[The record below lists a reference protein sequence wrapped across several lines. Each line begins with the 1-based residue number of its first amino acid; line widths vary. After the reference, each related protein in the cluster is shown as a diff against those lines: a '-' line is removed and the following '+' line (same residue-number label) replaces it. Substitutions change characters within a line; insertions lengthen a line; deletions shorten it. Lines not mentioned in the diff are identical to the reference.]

1 MKKISKEQIQRWR
14 VEIQN
19 AEKFRDEQFGKNADN
34 DTLLSGENIGYYD
47 MGVSKRFLEENNIA
61 DPVSVFNV
69 IGPIV
74 DNIIPT
80 LSSKE
85 PYIVSLPKRRNE
97 DDQMSAPIAGE
108 ILNYHYKELGLKGVN
123 KDVIF
128 DGYVLGMGV
137 SKIGYTTKF
146 GTVPTE
152 ETIEKE
158 KKDREKSKF
167 QKIKESLGLSKP
179 KKEETRENPELN
191 EFIRSESPF
200 VSYVNPYRFGID
212 PRATCIEEANFV
224 FEEIPKRLSDV
235 KKNKTYKNT
244 EDLKGE
250 PLDQN
255 LGKNIPETEVENF
268 KIVILYEIHYKTE
281 DGINILTLAKNEHE
295 WQALRHDES
304 IYEMDGFQ
312 YELITF
318 NKHRHRLYPISDITK
333 IRGLQDRIQQTLE
346 NILEQVDKYVPK
358 LFVDETGL
366 TVQGKASLETGGIG
380 ANVYTNKNPNEVVK
394 EASFTQLKGDLV
406 ALIDKVLEIMM
417 LMTGL
422 TKAQLLGITQAQ
434 TATEAQIG
442 QGGMN
447 LRLAEKSDIV
457 SDFQARQVRK
467 LWQVEQQ
474 FVAFEE
480 IDLIT
485 GEQSIDPNTNLPRY
499 SWVAD
504 IDSDMSEK
512 LSKGEY
518 RFLIEVGNVEKP
530 DLPMLRKSIENFVN
544 ILGGPGVLQAIAAQ
558 GWKIELVEII
568 REYMKL
574 HPNMFK
580 VPGKIIKPIQN
591 PMQAGLPPQA
601 TGGAVGAVPG
611 LLQNPPPN
619 NADIISA
626 AAGEKG
632 AGAPMA

>member
-1 MKKISKEQIQRWR
+1 MKRISKEEIQSWR
-14 VEIQN
+14 VEIEN
-19 AEKFRDEQFGKNADN
+19 AEKFREEQFGKNSGN
-34 DTLLSGENIGYYD
+34 DTLLSGENLGYYD
-47 MGVSKRFLEENNIA
+47 MGVSKRFMEENNII

-69 IGPIV
+69 VGPIV

-97 DDQMSAPIAGE
+97 ADQMSAPIAGE
-108 ILNYHYKELGLKGVN
+108 ILNYHYKELGLKNVN

-137 SKIGYTTKF
+137 CKIGYTTKF
-146 GTVPTE
+146 GTMPTE
-152 ETIEKE
+152 ENIEQE

-179 KKEETRENPELN
+179 KKEEVRENPELN

-212 PRATCIEEANFV
+212 PRATCIEEANYV

-244 EDLKGE
+244 SELKGE
-250 PLDQN
+250 PMDP
-255 LGKNIPETEVENF
+255 KISKDIPESELDNF

-281 DGINILTLAKNEHE
+281 EGINILTLAKNENE
-295 WQALRHDES
+295 WKELRHDKS
-304 IYEMDGFQ
+304 VYEMDGFQ
-312 YELITF
+312 YEIVTF

-346 NILEQVDKYVPK
+346 NILEQVDKYPSKV
-358 LFVDETGL
+358 FVNETNL
-366 TVQGKASLETGGIG
+366 TVQGKQALENGGIG
-380 ANVYTNKNPNEVVK
+380 AVVYTNEDPNKAVK
-394 EASFTQLKGDLV
+394 EATFIQMKGDLV

-467 LWQVEQQ
+467 LWQVEKQ
-474 FVAFEE
+474 FVDFEE

-504 IDSDMSEK
+504 IDSEMSEK

-530 DLPMLRKSIENFVN
+530 DLPMLRKSVENFVN

-591 PMQAGLPPQA
+591 PMQAGVAPQ
-601 TGGAVGAVPG
+601 GGGVGAVPG
-611 LLQNPPPN
+611 QLQKPPPN
-619 NADIISA
+619 PADLISA

-632 AGAPMA
+632 QGVPPIA